1 MADGAQGCVGSACA
15 DFNVEEV
22 LDQLD
27 RELVGLKPVKTRIR
41 EIAALLMV
49 DKLRKGVGLTSEPPT
64 LHMSFTGNP
73 GTGKTTVALRMAEI
87 LHRLGYIRRPEV
99 ITVTRDDLVGQYI
112 GHTAPKTKAV
122 LKRAMGGVLFIDEAY
137 YLYRPENERDYGQES
152 IEILLQVMENNR
164 DDLVVILAGYSD
176 RMAVFFKS
184 NPGMSSRVAHHL
196 DFPDF
201 AVDELAQITQLMLKQ
216 QQYHFSKEA
225 EQAFYEYIQKRIKMP
240 HFANARSIR
249 NALER
254 ARLRQANRLYARG
267 GTLTREELMT
277 ISAEDVLASRV
288 FREGKPDGLKEEAE
302 AEKKTLENTERDK
315 NPAPNPARKNGRA
328 GNESGTDD
336 NLRQDN
342 TMQTIMPTTITP
354 AAGSSAGFSGMVH
367 AASNN
372 GNGQPRQ
379 ARNKRA
385 AKPNPTL
392 PPASVWRNVPK
403 VEDGRC
409 EFGQCEHESEPE
421 AAGEAAR
428 AVAPATTVGNPNAM
442 RAERA
447 APVIVNGRCEFGQCD
462 TPSKLE
468 EMRTTATASAQPVRS
483 SERPRKPEP
492 IQYPPK
498 VAETKTYGGQRV
510 SGVRIG
516 HGVNV
521 TGDEPG
527 AMLPVTGTQYL
538 GTEGGFNPRA
548 TGVKVGAARTAAG
561 QVVTGTQ
568 VRSQV
573 MITGDESNPALRI
586 SGEADQTLADD
597 LLQRREQGEQVASQF
612 ERRHD
617 PHGHSV
623 FGAKLGRSSKSIG
636 SRERNRERVSEQTD
650 GGLPISG
657 VAVGRSPRMTG
668 DEPGSCRTIT
678 GDQYLM
684 PAQRQPLCD
693 VPGAKPAPRMG
704 VGNTMGGARPDPVT
718 GAKVVLSESWSRQR
732 ITGVEVEHNPRVT
745 GDEPGVCAPIT
756 GTPYVGPGQYRAYC
770 ETGDTEDA
778 TRRVAPELAVGN
790 RVTGNTPI
798 NVEHVTGTQRGG
810 DLALTGTPYYR
821 ADVEDDMKGNVIER
835 ISSRFSVRSP
845 QREAQ
850 RHSDA
855 AAVQAPSAASRMT
868 GSFTA
873 GAGKITG
880 NQEFHFSPRGSEVAA
895 GTRVTGEGKVEG
907 PAITGYA
914 WGAHPRVTGTE
925 GYIAAERNPSQRAGK
940 PHGFASAR
948 WFAERALGEVPPSK
962 ITGSSGN
969 TVSGVTITLSG
980 GARG

>member
-1 MADGAQGCVGSACA
+1 
-15 DFNVEEV
+15 
-22 LDQLD
+22 
-27 RELVGLKPVKTRIR
+27 
-41 EIAALLMV
+41 
-49 DKLRKGVGLTSEPPT
+49 
-64 LHMSFTGNP
+64 
-73 GTGKTTVALRMAEI
+73 
-87 LHRLGYIRRPEV
+87 
-99 ITVTRDDLVGQYI
+99 
-112 GHTAPKTKAV
+112 
-122 LKRAMGGVLFIDEAY
+122 
-137 YLYRPENERDYGQES
+137 
-152 IEILLQVMENNR
+152 
-164 DDLVVILAGYSD
+164 
-176 RMAVFFKS
+176 
-184 NPGMSSRVAHHL
+184 
-196 DFPDF
+196 
-201 AVDELAQITQLMLKQ
+201 
-216 QQYHFSKEA
+216 
-225 EQAFYEYIQKRIKMP
+225 
-240 HFANARSIR
+240 
-249 NALER
+249 
-254 ARLRQANRLYARG
+254 
-267 GTLTREELMT
+267 
-277 ISAEDVLASRV
+277 
-288 FREGKPDGLKEEAE
+288 
-302 AEKKTLENTERDK
+302 
-315 NPAPNPARKNGRA
+315 
-328 GNESGTDD
+328 
-336 NLRQDN
+336 
-342 TMQTIMPTTITP
+342 MQTTMPTTVTP
-354 AAGSSAGFSGMVH
+354 AAGSSAGFGGMPR

-372 GNGQPRQ
+372 GNGQRRQ

-385 AKPNPTL
+385 AKPNLT
-392 PPASVWRNVPK
+392 PPPMSGWRNVPK

-421 AAGEAAR
+421 AAR
-428 AVAPATTVGNPNAM
+428 APAASAGNPNAL
-442 RAERA
+442 RTEA
-447 APVIVNGRCEFGQCD
+447 APVPGKPARASMPTPPERKVPVVKDGRCEFGQCD

-468 EMRTTATASAQPVRS
+468 EVRTTGGQVVTGARGGHGNAPAARP
-483 SERPRKPEP
+483 SERPRNPAP
-492 IQYPPK
+492 IKYPPK
-498 VAETKTYGGQRV
+498 VADTKTYGGQRV
-510 SGVRIG
+510 SGVCIG

-597 LLQRREQGEQVASQF
+597 LLRASEPGAPVASQF

-623 FGAKLGRSSKSIG
+623 FGAKLGRSIKSIG

-657 VAVGRSPRMTG
+657 VAVGRSPRVTG

-693 VPGAKPAPRMG
+693 VPGAKPAPRRG
-704 VGNTMGGARPDPVT
+704 AGNAMGGARPDPVT
-718 GAKVVLSESWSRQR
+718 GDKVTVSESWSRSR

-756 GTPYVGPGQYRAYC
+756 GTPYVGPGQYQAHC
-770 ETGDTEDA
+770 ETGAAQDA
-778 TRRVAPELAVGN
+778 AQRVAPELTVGN
-790 RVTGNTPI
+790 RVTGDTPI
-798 NVEHVTGTQRGG
+798 NAGHVTGTQRGG
-810 DLALTGTPYYR
+810 ARALTGTPYYR
-821 ADVEDDMKGNVIER
+821 ADVEDDMQGNAIER

-855 AAVQAPSAASRMT
+855 AAVQAPSAQSRMT

-880 NQEFHFSPRGSEVAA
+880 NQEFHFSPRGSGLAA
-895 GTRVTGEGKVEG
+895 GTRDEKESRVTGEGKVEG
-907 PAITGYA
+907 AAITGYA
-914 WGAHPRVTGTE
+914 WGAHPRLTGTE
-925 GYIAAERNPSQRAGK
+925 GHIAAERNPSERAGK
-940 PHGFASAR
+940 PHGFASTR
-948 WFAERALGEVPPSK
+948 RFAERAHGEMPPSK

-969 TVSGVTITLSG
+969 TVSGTIITLSG

>member
-1 MADGAQGCVGSACA
+1 
-15 DFNVEEV
+15 
-22 LDQLD
+22 
-27 RELVGLKPVKTRIR
+27 
-41 EIAALLMV
+41 
-49 DKLRKGVGLTSEPPT
+49 
-64 LHMSFTGNP
+64 
-73 GTGKTTVALRMAEI
+73 
-87 LHRLGYIRRPEV
+87 
-99 ITVTRDDLVGQYI
+99 
-112 GHTAPKTKAV
+112 
-122 LKRAMGGVLFIDEAY
+122 
-137 YLYRPENERDYGQES
+137 
-152 IEILLQVMENNR
+152 
-164 DDLVVILAGYSD
+164 
-176 RMAVFFKS
+176 
-184 NPGMSSRVAHHL
+184 
-196 DFPDF
+196 
-201 AVDELAQITQLMLKQ
+201 
-216 QQYHFSKEA
+216 
-225 EQAFYEYIQKRIKMP
+225 
-240 HFANARSIR
+240 
-249 NALER
+249 
-254 ARLRQANRLYARG
+254 
-267 GTLTREELMT
+267 
-277 ISAEDVLASRV
+277 
-288 FREGKPDGLKEEAE
+288 
-302 AEKKTLENTERDK
+302 
-315 NPAPNPARKNGRA
+315 
-328 GNESGTDD
+328 
-336 NLRQDN
+336 
-342 TMQTIMPTTITP
+342 MQTTMPTTVTP
-354 AAGSSAGFSGMVH
+354 AAGSSAGFGGMSH

-372 GNGQPRQ
+372 GNGQRRQ
-379 ARNKRA
+379 AHNKRA
-385 AKPNPTL
+385 AKPNPT
-392 PPASVWRNVPK
+392 PPLMPVWRNVPK

-409 EFGQCEHESEPE
+409 EFGQCDSDTPSGVEETGTSGGRDNAP
-421 AAGEAAR
+421 AAR
-428 AVAPATTVGNPNAM
+428 PSGRLRNVPKV
-442 RAERA
+442 ED
-447 APVIVNGRCEFGQCD
+447 GRCEFGQCD
-462 TPSKLE
+462 SDTPSGVE
-468 EMRTTATASAQPVRS
+468 ETGTSGGQIVAGARGGRDNAPAARP
-483 SERPRKPEP
+483 SERPRNPAP
-492 IQYPPK
+492 IKYPPK
-498 VAETKTYGGQRV
+498 VADTKTYSGQRV

-516 HGVNV
+516 HGANV

-538 GTEGGFNPRA
+538 GIEGGFNPRA

-561 QVVTGTQ
+561 QVVSGTQ

-586 SGEADQTLADD
+586 TGEADQTLADD
-597 LLQRREQGEQVASQF
+597 LIKRREPGVPVASQF
-612 ERRHD
+612 ERRYD

-623 FGAKLGRSSKSIG
+623 FGAKLGRSIKSIG

-657 VAVGRSPRMTG
+657 VAVGRSPRVTG

-704 VGNTMGGARPDPVT
+704 ADNAMGGARPDPVT
-718 GAKVVLSESWSRQR
+718 GEKVTVSESWSRQR

-756 GTPYVGPGQYRAYC
+756 GTPYVGPGQYQAYC
-770 ETGDTEDA
+770 ETGATQDA
-778 TRRVAPELAVGN
+778 TRRVAPGLAVGN

-798 NVEHVTGTQRGG
+798 NVGHVTGTQRGG
-810 DLALTGTPYYR
+810 ERALTGTPYYR
-821 ADVEDDMKGNVIER
+821 ADVEDAMQGNVIER

-850 RHSDA
+850 RHADA
-855 AAVQAPSAASRMT
+855 AAVKAPSAESRMT

-873 GAGKITG
+873 GVGKITG

-948 WFAERALGEVPPSK
+948 SFAERALGEVPPSK